1 VPVGEICK
9 LSPELAV
16 TRDAAPSR
24 TLQRDAHTKGA
35 SAPDAGSDGKR
46 PAEVCLESS
55 VLYPVFAETMIQITK
70 RPLQD
75 SSETQKV
82 HIEGR
87 WVVPGPAADV
97 QHRAAGGP
105 RQGAGGALAVRRCAW
120 AVGGI
125 QSRTLVARGG
135 LACRRPVPT

>member
-1 VPVGEICK
+1 VPVA
-9 LSPELAV
+9 SPK
-16 TRDAAPSR
+16 S
-24 TLQRDAHTKGA
+24 
-35 SAPDAGSDGKR
+35 SPDAGSDGKR

-87 WVVPGPAADV
+87 
-97 QHRAAGGP
+97 
-105 RQGAGGALAVRRCAW
+105 
-120 AVGGI
+120 
-125 QSRTLVARGG
+125 
-135 LACRRPVPT
+135 